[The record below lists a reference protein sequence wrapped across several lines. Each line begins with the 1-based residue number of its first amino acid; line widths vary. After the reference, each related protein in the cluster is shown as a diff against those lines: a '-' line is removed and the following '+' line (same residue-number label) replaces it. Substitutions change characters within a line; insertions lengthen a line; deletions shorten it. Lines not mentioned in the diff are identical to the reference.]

1 MTTNFFSPIRSLAK
15 WSACLGAV
23 AIAGYAFHLQGQDAP
38 ADKPKDAEASK
49 AAFKEAYKV
58 LMHPRCMNCHP
69 IGNSPLQGDDS
80 HPHTMNVQR
89 GEDGKGVFA
98 LKCTNCHQTENLPGA
113 NMPPG
118 NPVWHMLPKEMP
130 MIFEGKSP
138 GELAAQMKDPKQ
150 NGGKTLEQIFH
161 HVAEDKLVLWGWAP
175 GDGRTLPP
183 LSHEEFTKQM
193 KIWIDNGAEVPD

>member
-1 MTTNFFSPIRSLAK
+1 MKTRQTLTAIAAI
-15 WSACLGAV
+15 AC
-23 AIAGYAFHLQGQDAP
+23 AGYAFHLQGQDAP
-38 ADKPKDAEASK
+38 KAAGKKDPAVSK

-69 IGNSPLQGDDS
+69 TADAPLQGDDS
-80 HPHTMNVQR
+80 HPHTMNVKA
-89 GEDGKGVFA
+89 GPEGKGAFA
-98 LKCTNCHQTENLPGA
+98 MKCTNCHQEHNLPGE

-118 NPVWHMLPKEMP
+118 NPTWHLPPRDMP
-130 MIFEGKSP
+130 MVFEGKSP
-138 GELAAQMKDPKQ
+138 AQLAAQLKDPKQ

-175 GDGRTLPP
+175 GDGRKLPP

-193 KIWIDNGAEVPD
+193 RLWIDNGAEVPD

>member
-1 MTTNFFSPIRSLAK
+1 MITNRSMKYL
-15 WSACLGAV
+15 AV
-23 AIAGYAFHLQGQDAP
+23 AGALLCAGHAFHLQGQE
-38 ADKPKDAEASK
+38 KKEKEKDAELSR

-69 IGNSPLQGDDS
+69 MGDAPLQGEDS
-80 HPHTMNVQR
+80 HPHIQNVKA
-89 GEDGKGVFA
+89 GPEGKGIYA
-98 LKCTNCHQTENLPGA
+98 MKCTNCHQDKNLPGE

-118 NPVWHMLPKEMP
+118 NPVWHLPPPEMP
-130 MIFEGKSP
+130 MVFEGKSP
-138 GELAAQMKDPKQ
+138 AELAAQLKDPKQ

-161 HVAEDKLVLWGWAP
+161 HVAEDKLVLWGWNP

-193 KIWIDNGAEVPD
+193 RIWIDNGAEVPEE